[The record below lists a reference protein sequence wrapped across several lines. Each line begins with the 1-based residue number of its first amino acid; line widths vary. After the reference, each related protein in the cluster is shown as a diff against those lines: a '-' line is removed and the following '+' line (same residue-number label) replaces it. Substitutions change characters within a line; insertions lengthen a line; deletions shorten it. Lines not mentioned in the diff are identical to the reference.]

1 MLNIL
6 ANVSRFYIIY
16 VIWFNQSELNAVKM
30 KYKFR
35 DVVIQAL
42 QRKLDDVGSDMRFD
56 ETRIK
61 AINTLSDKL
70 VRQGRSDA
78 RIVEQRRD
86 ILNHRWRSLQGALD
100 DYRRDLAGALEIH
113 SFNRD
118 IDDTEGRINEKISL
132 LNTDD
137 VGKNLPQ
144 VVHYFRLRMVN
155 LIHLFKLLPVN
166 SIRIHFILGELHD
179 QVNAVDLLLFNKN
192 SRLESS
198 GFMNHLCSLW

>member
-1 MLNIL
+1 MLTLAWFDEIL
-6 ANVSRFYIIY
+6 HYYFYGI
-16 VIWFNQSELNAVKM
+16 K
-30 KYKFR
+30 
-35 DVVIQAL
+35 QAL

-86 ILNHRWRSLQGALD
+86 VLNHRWRSLQGALD

-118 IDDTEGRINEKISL
+118 IDDTEGRINEKITL
-132 LNTDD
+132 LNADD

-144 VVHYFRLRMVN
+144 VIHRIYHIAFSIVAFSKLVDN
-155 LIHLFKLLPVN
+155 L
-166 SIRIHFILGELHD
+166 
-179 QVNAVDLLLFNKN
+179 
-192 SRLESS
+192 
-198 GFMNHLCSLW
+198 